1 MKILNWIKEN
11 KILVGLVLFGSI
23 VRLFKLEYQSPWA
36 DEIFTLI
43 NTATDKSF
51 GEIFEGLRNDVHPPL
66 YYYILH
72 SFNFIFGN
80 SIFTARFVSVLFGI
94 SGFFAVYYLGKEL
107 LNKKVGLI
115 AVALLVVNYFHLYYS
130 QEARMYSMLFFTT
143 TISFY
148 YLVKFIKNPTLKT
161 TILHSIFACIM
172 IYSQFFAL
180 FTLLSQYLILLYFIV
195 KPYKI
200 SHLKFFKYSVL
211 SGVLTAI
218 LYIPSWIIFFNASKR
233 ESIWIQLPERDVF
246 TQIFKEF
253 FGFAEVPL
261 MIVFI
266 AILCFFVKLFKR
278 NEIQKFSINPVE
290 EKQTFAFF
298 VLFIWI
304 FITFFIPLIIS
315 FINLPMIISRYFI
328 NVLPALLIL
337 VALGLYYIKN
347 SLVRLSLI
355 SIFILFSLSDIVFVK
370 SYYTKITKVQYRE
383 VAEIV
388 KNRKDKKDPI
398 YTSLSIWIN
407 YFFDKD
413 LENNNL
419 IVKQSIDVVVDEMK
433 NDPKLVQSFWYVNAE
448 QGNFSMSEENKKFIE
463 EKFYLTENF
472 EGLNAWVKHYVLRG
486 NVDDLGNIN
495 IVQPESGDTFPY
507 SIESFDTSNQIVKAD
522 GWAYFEGQ
530 TSDDS
535 VIELA
540 LFKDGKFSK
549 LQTAEVNRP
558 DVTSYFKSKFDLN
571 KSGFSATID
580 LVNLEKGKYQ
590 VAIFMYNKRTS
601 KQGLKITDKFVEK

>member
-11 KILVGLVLFGSI
+11 KILIALIAFGSI
-23 VRLFKLEYQSPWA
+23 FRLYKLEYQSPWA

-43 NTATDKSF
+43 NTSTDKSF
-51 GEIFEGLRNDVHPPL
+51 IEIFQNLKNDVHPPL

-72 SFNFIFGN
+72 CFNFIFG
-80 SIFTARFVSVLFGI
+80 STLFTARFVSVLFGI
-94 SGFFAVYYLGKEL
+94 GGLFAIYYLAKEL
-107 LNKKVGLI
+107 ANRKVGLI

-143 TISFY
+143 TVSFY
-148 YLVKFIKNPTLKT
+148 YLVKFIKNPTFKT
-161 TILHSIFACIM
+161 AILHSIFACIM

-180 FTLLSQYLILLYFIV
+180 FTLLSQYLILLYFIF

-200 SHLKFFKYSVL
+200 SQLKLLKFSVI
-211 SGVLTAI
+211 SGIITAV
-218 LYIPSWIIFFNASKR
+218 LYIPSWIIFFTASKR

-266 AILCFFVKLFKR
+266 AILCFFVKLFRR

-413 LENNNL
+413 LQNNNL
-419 IVKQSIDVVVDEMK
+419 IVKQSIDAVVDEMK
-433 NDPKLVQSFWYVNAE
+433 KDPKLVQSFWYINAE

-472 EGLNAWVKHYVLRG
+472 EGLNAWAKHYVLRG
-486 NVDDLGNIN
+486 SVNDLGNI
-495 IVQPESGDTFPY
+495 QSTKPDSGDNF
-507 SIESFDTSNQIVKAD
+507 SFYVEAFDNSNQRVKID

-530 TSDDS
+530 ASDES

-540 LFKDGKFSK
+540 LLKDGKFTK
-549 LQTAEVNRP
+549 LATTEVIRE
-558 DVTSYFKSKFDLN
+558 DVTSYFKSEFDLK
-571 KSGFSATID
+571 KSGFSSSLDITD
-580 LVNLEKGKYQ
+580 LEKGKYQ
-590 VAIFMYNKRTS
+590 IAIFLYNKKTF
-601 KQGLKITDKFVEK
+601 KQGLRLTDKIVEK